1 MAISLSTYHAAV
13 LACRAA
19 RCSHLNGAPC
29 NAGRVVGF
37 AGVPLVTGFLV
48 FPLFYYLKV
57 RVVMCGADRAVGKH
71 FVGPAGA
78 LPVPVSDEPVRT

>member
-1 MAISLSTYHAAV
+1 
-13 LACRAA
+13 
-19 RCSHLNGAPC
+19 
-29 NAGRVVGF
+29 VVGF